1 MATLGQ
7 ELKRERELRGIS
19 LKEISNSTKI
29 TIKFLKALEDD
40 QWDIFPGEFFIKS
53 VFKAYAKFIGIDE
66 NFALNKY
73 HEMMLFQEKEPSKP
87 HEQGE
92 SKFRI
97 PQKNKILLGLVLFL
111 VIIVL
116 IIASFLFIPHTQKS
130 SHPPVKAA
138 TVIPQEQKTPPPVT
152 APSPVQEEKKEIDL
166 GITFLD
172 KTWIQVYADGRLK
185 LDGIKKRGDEIQ
197 LKAQKEFL
205 INSGN
210 AGGMAY
216 TLNGKKGKPIGP
228 SGAVVKGIL
237 INLENIP
244 QFLLPEEGIQTQN
257 KRNPTQG

>member
-19 LKEISNSTKI
+19 LKEVANSTKI
-29 TIKFLKALEDD
+29 SIKLLKALEDD

-53 VFKAYAKFIGIDE
+53 VLKAHAKFIGIDE

-73 HEMMLFQEKEPSKP
+73 HEMTLFQEKELSEPRKK
-87 HEQGE
+87 GE

-97 PQKNKILLGLVLFL
+97 PQENKILLGLVLFL

-130 SHPPVKAA
+130 SQPAVRAA
-138 TVIPQEQKTPPPVT
+138 AVIPQEQKVPPPVT
-152 APSPVQEEKKEIDL
+152 APERVQEEKKEINL
-166 GITFLD
+166 GMTFLD
-172 KTWIQVYADGRLK
+172 KTWIQIYADGMLK

-228 SGAVVKGIL
+228 SGAVVKGIK
-237 INLENIP
+237 INLENIQ
-244 QFLLPEEGIQTQN
+244 QFLLPEEGVQTQN
-257 KRNPTQG
+257 KRNTTQG